1 MKHFI
6 SVALVIVAIIHL
18 LPVTGVLGVQSLTR
32 LYGGDFS
39 DPNLQILMRHRAVL
53 FGIIGGVML
62 LGAFRVEYQ
71 ILALPI
77 GLVSVISFL
86 ILSWDVGS
94 YNEAI
99 RRVVLADWIALALL
113 VLACVVKWFV
123 GLKSQVI

>member
-1 MKHFI
+1 
-6 SVALVIVAIIHL
+6 
-18 LPVTGVLGVQSLTR
+18 
-32 LYGGDFS
+32 
-39 DPNLQILMRHRAVL
+39 
-53 FGIIGGVML
+53 ML